1 MSAFRCRCPGR
12 NNEIRQMRKRI
23 LVFAIAIMMIA
34 MTFMLSGC
42 GNEKKEA
49 PLDNGTYVVTF
60 LSDHSMFHVNDANN
74 DKGILTVKDGEMT
87 VHVSLQS
94 KKIVKLFYGNK
105 EDAQKEGAD
114 LIEPSVDLIDYGDG
128 YTSEVYGFDV
138 PVPYLDE
145 PFEVSILG
153 THDNWYTHNVTVS
166 DPVLGDDI
174 HQGTELDLEN
184 GDYTVEVALEGGSGK
199 ASVESP
205 TTLKVENG
213 EATLTLIWSSANYD
227 YMIVDGAEL
236 KPVNEEGNSTFEVP
250 VKVLNEPFKVIA
262 DTTAMSQPHEIEYEL
277 TVTVLE

>member
-1 MSAFRCRCPGR
+1 
-12 NNEIRQMRKRI
+12 
-23 LVFAIAIMMIA
+23 MIA
-34 MTFMLSGC
+34 MTFMISGC
-42 GNEKKEA
+42 GNEKKEV
-49 PLDNGTYVVTF
+49 PLEDGTYVVSF
-60 LSDHSMFHVNDANN
+60 VSDHSMFHVNDANN

-277 TVTVLE
+277 TVTVLK

>member
-34 MTFMLSGC
+34 MTFMISGC

-184 GDYTVEVALEGGSGK
+184 G
-199 ASVESP
+199 
-205 TTLKVENG
+205 

-277 TVTVLE
+277 TVTVLK